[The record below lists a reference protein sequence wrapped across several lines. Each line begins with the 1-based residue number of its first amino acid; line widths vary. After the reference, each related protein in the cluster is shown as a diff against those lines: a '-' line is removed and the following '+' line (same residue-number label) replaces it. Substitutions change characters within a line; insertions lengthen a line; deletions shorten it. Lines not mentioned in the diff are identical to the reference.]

1 MMMNWRLHCKARSL
15 IVLFALLSIAS
26 YSQDSL
32 KHSKLIVTG
41 YVKDLETIIFQ
52 DVNSDW
58 TTSNLIHNR
67 LNFKWS
73 VTSSV
78 TASLELRNRFLF
90 GNMLTN
96 FPGYNKTFETDK
108 GIVSLSK
115 NLIDE
120 KSYLLNTTIDRL
132 WVQYSNE
139 KFQVIVGRQRI
150 NWGQTF
156 VWNPNDI
163 FNTYSYFDFD
173 YEEKPGSD
181 AVRFQY
187 YSTPTSVIE
196 FAAKENSQKKATLA
210 GLYRF
215 NKWNYDIQFVGGIA
229 DEEDFVIGTGWSG
242 QVLKGGF
249 RGEATYFHRM
259 KEFNDTTGIFL
270 ASVSYDYTFKN
281 SLFLQL
287 EALYNGNNQ
296 SINILS
302 LDQLNSSNINTK
314 NLFLSGYSMFASLT
328 YPITPLVSG
337 SLAGITNFRNK
348 LFFIN
353 PTINISLKENLELSF
368 IAQLVRYYEHQTVIQ
383 DVNFIFARLK
393 GSF

>member
-1 MMMNWRLHCKARSL
+1 ML
-15 IVLFALLSIAS
+15 VLLNIPVF
-26 YSQDSL
+26 SQDSL
-32 KHSKLIVTG
+32 KRSSFIVTG
-41 YVKDLETIIFQ
+41 YIKDLQTIIFQ
-52 DVNSDW
+52 DINSDW
-58 TTSNLIHNR
+58 TTENLIHNR
-67 LNFKWS
+67 LNFKWIIS
-73 VTSSV
+73 SKVT
-78 TASLELRNRFLF
+78 TALELRNRFIY
-90 GNMLTN
+90 GDILTQY
-96 FPGYNKTFETDK
+96 PGYNKTFETDR
-108 GIVSLSK
+108 GIVSLTH
-115 NLIDE
+115 NIIDE
-120 KSYLLNTTIDRL
+120 KSFLLNTAVDRIWL
-132 WVQYSNE
+132 QYSNE
-139 KFQVIVGRQRI
+139 KFQLTIGRQRI

-196 FAAKENSQKKATLA
+196 FAVKENSQKKATFA

-215 NKWNYDIQFVGGIA
+215 NEWNYDIQFLGGIA

-249 RGEATYFHRM
+249 RGEASYFHRM
-259 KEFNDTTGIFL
+259 KECADTTGIFL
-270 ASVSYDYTFKN
+270 ASVGYDYTFKN

-314 NLFLSGYSMFASLT
+314 NLFLSGYSMFGSLT
-328 YPITPLVSG
+328 YPLTPLISG
-337 SLAGITNFRNK
+337 SFAGIINFRNK
-348 LFFIN
+348 LFFVN
-353 PTINISLKENLELSF
+353 PSVAISLKTNLELSF
-368 IAQLVRYYEHQTVIQ
+368 IAQIVRYYEHQTINQ

-393 GSF
+393 WSF